1 MIEVNKYLIITEGS
15 RKWNANVKLTNTLK
29 GKMPSNAVV
38 MKLNLQLPESLF
50 KKPQLQAS
58 IKINEEDVSKPVINA
73 QTLDNIREVLNKQLG
88 VDVTIQHVEP
98 DLEFLNY
105 NVELKDYLKN
115 GKKGKTKS
123 HS

>member
-38 MKLNLQLPESLF
+38 MKLSLQLPESLF
-50 KKPQLQAS
+50 KKPQLQAT

-73 QTLDNIREVLNKQLG
+73 QTLDNIKEIFSQQLG

-105 NVELKDYLKN
+105 NVELKNYLN
-115 GKKGKTKS
+115 DGKKGKRGK
-123 HS
+123 